1 MESMFENLHTW
12 GYLILFLYSLG
23 GGFVALAAAGVLSS
37 GGELN
42 IGLCVAIACA
52 SNFIGDSGL
61 FLVSRYNKKEIMP
74 YLRKQRRNLAL
85 AQILFRKY
93 GDRIILI
100 QKFIYGLKTLVPIAI
115 GITKYPFLKFSV
127 INAASSL
134 VWALV
139 VGLLSY
145 YAGDF
150 VRGLYERIKEAPWIA
165 PLVLCTIAFVVVMY
179 FRFATRKKASR
190 G

>member
-1 MESMFENLHTW
+1 M
-12 GYLILFLYSLG
+12 
-23 GGFVALAAAGVLSS
+23 ALAAAGVLSS
-37 GGELN
+37 AGELN
-42 IGLCVAIACA
+42 IVLCIVIACI

-100 QKFIYGLKTLVPIAI
+100 KKFIYGLKTLVPIAI
-115 GITKYPFLKFSV
+115 GITKYSFLKFSV
-127 INAASSL
+127 INAVSSL
-134 VWALV
+134 IWALV

-165 PLVLCTIAFVVVMY
+165 LLILAAIAAIIVAY
-179 FRFATRKKASR
+179 FRFATRKR

>member
-1 MESMFENLHTW
+1 M
-12 GYLILFLYSLG
+12 
-23 GGFVALAAAGVLSS
+23 ALAAAGMLSS
-37 GGELN
+37 AGELN
-42 IGLCVAIACA
+42 IVLCIVIACI

-100 QKFIYGLKTLVPIAI
+100 KKFIYGLKTLVPIAI
-115 GITKYPFLKFSV
+115 GITKYSFLKFSV
-127 INAASSL
+127 INAVSSL
-134 VWALV
+134 IWALV

-150 VRGLYERIKEAPWIA
+150 VRELYVHIKDAPWIA
-165 PLVLCTIAFVVVMY
+165 PLVLGAIVAAIVLY
-179 FRFATRKKASR
+179 FRFATRKR

>member
-1 MESMFENLHTW
+1 M
-12 GYLILFLYSLG
+12 
-23 GGFVALAAAGVLSS
+23 ALAAAGVLSS
-37 GGELN
+37 AGELN
-42 IGLCVAIACA
+42 IVLCIVIACI

-100 QKFIYGLKTLVPIAI
+100 KKFIYGLKTLVPIAI
-115 GITKYPFLKFSV
+115 GITKYSFLKFSV
-127 INAASSL
+127 INAVSSL
-134 VWALV
+134 IWALV

-150 VRGLYERIKEAPWIA
+150 VRELYVHIKDAPWIA
-165 PLVLCTIAFVVVMY
+165 PLTLGAIIAAIVLY
-179 FRFATRKKASR
+179 FRFATRKK

>member
-1 MESMFENLHTW
+1 
-12 GYLILFLYSLG
+12 
-23 GGFVALAAAGVLSS
+23 
-37 GGELN
+37 
-42 IGLCVAIACA
+42 
-52 SNFIGDSGL
+52 
-61 FLVSRYNKKEIMP
+61 
-74 YLRKQRRNLAL
+74 LAL
-85 AQILFRKY
+85 RVEKHCENA
-93 GDRIILI
+93 
-100 QKFIYGLKTLVPIAI
+100 LKVAEFLEQHPNVEFV
-115 GITKYPFLKFSV
+115 KYPFLKFSV

-165 PLVLCTIAFVVVMY
+165 PLVLCTIAFAVVMY

>member
-1 MESMFENLHTW
+1 M
-12 GYLILFLYSLG
+12 
-23 GGFVALAAAGVLSS
+23 ALAAAGVLSS
-37 GGELN
+37 AGELN
-42 IGLCVAIACA
+42 IVLCIVIACI

-100 QKFIYGLKTLVPIAI
+100 KKFIYGLKTLVPIAI
-115 GITKYPFLKFSV
+115 GITKYSFLKFSV
-127 INAASSL
+127 INAVSSL
-134 VWALV
+134 IWALV

-150 VRGLYERIKEAPWIA
+150 VRELYVHIKDAPWIA
-165 PLVLCTIAFVVVMY
+165 PLALGAIVVAIVLY
-179 FRFATRKKASR
+179 FRFATRKR

>member
-1 MESMFENLHTW
+1 M
-12 GYLILFLYSLG
+12 
-23 GGFVALAAAGVLSS
+23 ALAAAGVLSS
-37 GGELN
+37 AGELN
-42 IGLCVAIACA
+42 IVLCIVIACI

-100 QKFIYGLKTLVPIAI
+100 KKFIYGLKTLVPIAI
-115 GITKYPFLKFSV
+115 GITKYSFLKFSV
-127 INAASSL
+127 INAVSSL
-134 VWALV
+134 IWALV

-150 VRGLYERIKEAPWIA
+150 VRGLYAHVKDAPWIA
-165 PLVLCTIAFVVVMY
+165 PLALGAIVAAIVLY
-179 FRFATRKKASR
+179 FRFATRKR

>member
-1 MESMFENLHTW
+1 M
-12 GYLILFLYSLG
+12 
-23 GGFVALAAAGVLSS
+23 ALAAAGVLSS
-37 GGELN
+37 AGELN
-42 IGLCVAIACA
+42 IVLCIVIACI

-100 QKFIYGLKTLVPIAI
+100 KKFIYGLKTLVPIAI
-115 GITKYPFLKFSV
+115 SITKYSFLKFSV
-127 INAASSL
+127 INAVSSL
-134 VWALV
+134 IWALV

-150 VRGLYERIKEAPWIA
+150 VRELYVHIKDAPWIA
-165 PLVLCTIAFVVVMY
+165 PLALGAIIAAIVLY
-179 FRFATRKKASR
+179 FRFATRKK

>member
-1 MESMFENLHTW
+1 M
-12 GYLILFLYSLG
+12 
-23 GGFVALAAAGVLSS
+23 ALAAAGVLSS
-37 GGELN
+37 AGELN
-42 IGLCVAIACA
+42 IILCIIIACI

-100 QKFIYGLKTLVPIAI
+100 KKFIYGLKTLVPIAI
-115 GITKYPFLKFSV
+115 GITKYSFLKFSV
-127 INAASSL
+127 INAVSSL
-134 VWALV
+134 IWALV

-150 VRGLYERIKEAPWIA
+150 VRELYVHIKDAPWIA
-165 PLVLCTIAFVVVMY
+165 PLTLGAIVAAIVLY
-179 FRFATRKKASR
+179 FRFVTRKR

>member
-1 MESMFENLHTW
+1 M
-12 GYLILFLYSLG
+12 
-23 GGFVALAAAGVLSS
+23 ALASAGVLSS
-37 GGELN
+37 AGELN
-42 IGLCVAIACA
+42 IVLCIVIACI

-100 QKFIYGLKTLVPIAI
+100 KKFIYGLKTLVPIAI
-115 GITKYPFLKFSV
+115 GITKYSFLKFSV
-127 INAASSL
+127 INAVSSL
-134 VWALV
+134 IWALV

-150 VRGLYERIKEAPWIA
+150 VRELYVHIKDAPWIA
-165 PLVLCTIAFVVVMY
+165 PLALGAIVAAIVLY
-179 FRFATRKKASR
+179 FRFATRKR

>member
-23 GGFVALAAAGVLSS
+23 GGFLALAAAGVLSS
-37 GGELN
+37 AGELN
-42 IGLCVAIACA
+42 IVLCIVIACI

-100 QKFIYGLKTLVPIAI
+100 KKFIYGLKTLVPIAI
-115 GITKYPFLKFSV
+115 GITKYSFLKFSV
-127 INAASSL
+127 INAVSSL
-134 VWALV
+134 IWALV

-150 VRGLYERIKEAPWIA
+150 VRELYAHVKNAPWIA
-165 PLVLCTIAFVVVMY
+165 PLALGAIVVAIVLY
-179 FRFATRKKASR
+179 FRFATRKR

>member
-23 GGFVALAAAGVLSS
+23 GGFLALAAAGVLSS
-37 GGELN
+37 AGELN
-42 IGLCVAIACA
+42 IVLCIVIACI

-93 GDRIILI
+93 GDRIISI
-100 QKFIYGLKTLVPIAI
+100 KKFIYGLKTLVPIAI
-115 GITKYPFLKFSV
+115 GITKYSFLKFSV
-127 INAASSL
+127 INAVSSL
-134 VWALV
+134 IWALV

-150 VRGLYERIKEAPWIA
+150 VRELYVHIKDAPWIA
-165 PLVLCTIAFVVVMY
+165 PLALGAIVAAIVLY
-179 FRFATRKKASR
+179 FRFATRKR

>member
-1 MESMFENLHTW
+1 M
-12 GYLILFLYSLG
+12 
-23 GGFVALAAAGVLSS
+23 ALAAAGVLSS
-37 GGELN
+37 AGELN
-42 IGLCVAIACA
+42 IVLCIVIACI

-100 QKFIYGLKTLVPIAI
+100 KKFIYGLKTLVPIAI
-115 GITKYPFLKFSV
+115 GITKYSFLKFSV
-127 INAASSL
+127 INAVSSL
-134 VWALV
+134 IWALV

-150 VRGLYERIKEAPWIA
+150 VRELYMHIKDAPWIA
-165 PLVLCTIAFVVVMY
+165 PLALGAIVAAIVLY
-179 FRFATRKKASR
+179 FRFATRKR

>member
-1 MESMFENLHTW
+1 M
-12 GYLILFLYSLG
+12 
-23 GGFVALAAAGVLSS
+23 ALAAAGVLSS
-37 GGELN
+37 AGELN
-42 IGLCVAIACA
+42 IVLCIVIACI

-100 QKFIYGLKTLVPIAI
+100 KKFIYGLKTLVPIAI
-115 GITKYPFLKFSV
+115 GITKYSFLKFSV
-127 INAASSL
+127 INAVSSL
-134 VWALV
+134 IWALV

-150 VRGLYERIKEAPWIA
+150 VRELYVHIKDAPWIA
-165 PLVLCTIAFVVVMY
+165 PLALGAIVAAIVLY
-179 FRFATRKKASR
+179 FRFATRKR

>member
-1 MESMFENLHTW
+1 M
-12 GYLILFLYSLG
+12 
-23 GGFVALAAAGVLSS
+23 ALAAAGVLSS
-37 GGELN
+37 AGELN
-42 IGLCVAIACA
+42 IVLCIVIACI

-100 QKFIYGLKTLVPIAI
+100 KKFIYGLKTLVPIAI
-115 GITKYPFLKFSV
+115 GITKYSFLKFSV
-127 INAASSL
+127 INAVSSL
-134 VWALV
+134 IWALV

-165 PLVLCTIAFVVVMY
+165 PLILAAIAAIIVAY
-179 FRFATRKKASR
+179 FRFATRKR

>member
-1 MESMFENLHTW
+1 M
-12 GYLILFLYSLG
+12 
-23 GGFVALAAAGVLSS
+23 ALAAAGVLSS
-37 GGELN
+37 AGELN
-42 IGLCVAIACA
+42 IVLCIVIACI

-100 QKFIYGLKTLVPIAI
+100 KKFIYGLKTLVPIAI
-115 GITKYPFLKFSV
+115 GITKYSFLKFSV
-127 INAASSL
+127 INAVSSL
-134 VWALV
+134 IWALV

-150 VRGLYERIKEAPWIA
+150 VRELYVHIKDAPWIA
-165 PLVLCTIAFVVVMY
+165 PLALGAIVAAIVLY
-179 FRFATRKKASR
+179 FHFATRKR

>member
-1 MESMFENLHTW
+1 M
-12 GYLILFLYSLG
+12 
-23 GGFVALAAAGVLSS
+23 ALAAAGVLSS
-37 GGELN
+37 AGELN
-42 IGLCVAIACA
+42 IVLCIVIACI

-61 FLVSRYNKKEIMP
+61 FLVSHYNKKEIMP

-100 QKFIYGLKTLVPIAI
+100 KKFIYGLKTLVPIAI
-115 GITKYPFLKFSV
+115 GITKYSFLKFSV
-127 INAASSL
+127 INAVSSL
-134 VWALV
+134 IWALV

-165 PLVLCTIAFVVVMY
+165 PLILAVIAAIIVAY
-179 FRFATRKKASR
+179 FRFATRKR

>member
-1 MESMFENLHTW
+1 M
-12 GYLILFLYSLG
+12 
-23 GGFVALAAAGVLSS
+23 ALAAAGVLSS
-37 GGELN
+37 AGELN
-42 IGLCVAIACA
+42 IVLCIVIACI

-100 QKFIYGLKTLVPIAI
+100 KKFIYGLKTLVPIAI
-115 GITKYPFLKFSV
+115 GITIYSFLKFSV
-127 INAASSL
+127 INAVSSL
-134 VWALV
+134 IWALV

-150 VRGLYERIKEAPWIA
+150 VRELYVHIKDAPWIA
-165 PLVLCTIAFVVVMY
+165 PLALGAIVAAIVLY
-179 FRFATRKKASR
+179 FRFATRKR